1 MNKADFYLRCA
12 EIMDAEHELIIR
24 SPFFRRNRWNNRE
37 AGSGRFPGMGIVR
50 YFGGAVHVALT
61 HPIEFTAA
69 YDTPEDAIAALE
81 TIFKDTK

>member
-37 AGSGRFPGMGIVR
+37 AGSGRFPGIGIVR
-50 YFGGAVHVALT
+50 HFGDAIHIAIH
-61 HPIEFTAA
+61 HPVEFTAV
-69 YDTPEDAIAALE
+69 YDDPEDALAALE
-81 TIFKDTK
+81 AIFKET